1 MGSSSG
7 IRRFEDLIV
16 WEKAQNLG
24 EDIYKLTTKGPISS
38 DFSLK
43 DQIRRAVLSIS
54 SNIAEGQGRFSKKEF
69 RHYLAIANGS
79 TYEVISLI
87 HFTRKVGYLSQSDVK
102 DILDKCS
109 EVSRMLKGL
118 RKSLDEKK

>member
-1 MGSSSG
+1 MGSSSA
-7 IRRFEDLIV
+7 IRRFEDLNV
-16 WEKAQNLG
+16 WQKAQYLG
-24 EDIYKLTTKGPISS
+24 EIIYKRTSTGHIKN

-87 HFTRKVGYLSQSDVK
+87 HFARKIGYLSPSDAK

-118 RKSLDEKK
+118 RKSLE